1 MIVKLLV
8 LAAVIAACWIG
19 WRRVRVVVRPGMGA
33 SEARALLGVSEAAGL
48 DEIRAAHRRLMTRV
62 QPDAGG
68 SAELAGRVN
77 AARDTLVALHNRRP
91 ARTRRP

>member
-19 WRRVRVVVRPGMGA
+19 WRRVRAARPGMGA

-62 QPDAGG
+62 HPDAGG
-68 SAELAGRVN
+68 SVDLAHRVN
-77 AARDTLVALHNRRP
+77 LARDTLVAEMNRKPPR
-91 ARTRRP
+91 AS

>member
-8 LAAVIAACWIG
+8 LAAVIAAVWIG
-19 WRRVRVVVRPGMGA
+19 WRRARIARPGMGA
-33 SEARALLGVSEAAGL
+33 REARALLGVSEQAGL

-62 QPDAGG
+62 HPDAGG

-77 AARDTLVALHNRRP
+77 EARDTLINLHKKSP
-91 ARTRRP
+91 ARTPRP